1 MSKTPPLIMTTKG
14 LMAENLLRRVDTHA
28 ENDNEIVDA
37 VEYYVGEELV
47 HRSAH
52 VHLKKS
58 LEAALTEQGAFNG

>member
-1 MSKTPPLIMTTKG
+1 MNKQPQLIMTTKG
-14 LMAENLLRRVDTHA
+14 LMAETLLRRVDTEA
-28 ENDNEIVDA
+28 ENENEIVRA
-37 VEYYVGEELV
+37 TEYYIGTELV